1 MVFELKIIYKLF
13 AGTCLLFLLGGCIG
27 EDYDFSPPTVRVSAY
42 DTANIALK
50 EANLDWH
57 GEDNKSYKKGTKDII
72 KLGKEQEAL
81 TVESGTDGYLEFD
94 SEDFAVKGLT
104 AYVVD
109 TNKQEIKLDKTD
121 RSFNFPKEKGKYVF
135 VVLLNTDIGS
145 AQYVGNIVV
154 K

>member
-1 MVFELKIIYKLF
+1 VGFNLKIIYKL
-13 AGTCLLFLLGGCIG
+13 AIGTCLLFLLGGCIG
-27 EDYDFSPPTVRVSAY
+27 EDYDFSPPTVRISAY
-42 DTANIALK
+42 DTANIVLK

-57 GEDNKSYKKGTKDII
+57 GEDNKSYKKETKDIL
-72 KLGKEQEAL
+72 KLGEEQEAL

-94 SEDFAVKGLT
+94 SEDFAVKELT

-135 VVLLNTDIGS
+135 VVLLNTDLGS